1 MFMSYKAIDIA
12 KYIIHKCTIDQHPI
26 SNLQLQK
33 ILYYVQKTFLEKNMV
48 AFDDE
53 IEAWQFGP
61 VVPEVYYQYC
71 GFGAIAIRMKYTT
84 DISSSYSCII
94 DPIVENKRNLNPWD
108 MVEDTHK
115 AGKAWA
121 EIYKDG
127 LGNHCV
133 IPKELIRQKG

>member
-1 MFMSYKAIDIA
+1 MCMNYKAIDIA
-12 KYIIHKCTIDQHPI
+12 KYIISKCTIDQHPI

-33 ILYYVQKTFLEKNMV
+33 ILYYVQKTFLVNEMV
-48 AFDDE
+48 AFEDE

-71 GFGAIAIRMKYTT
+71 GFGAMRIRMEYDTNICSDYTN
-84 DISSSYSCII
+84 II
-94 DPIVENKRNLNPWD
+94 NPIVEKKRVLDPWE

-115 AGKAWA
+115 PGKAWNQ
-121 EIYKDG
+121 IYNNG

-133 IPKELIRQKG
+133 IPKDLIKING

>member
-1 MFMSYKAIDIA
+1 MTYKALDLA
-12 KYIIHKCTIDQHPI
+12 KYIISKCTADHRPI

-33 ILYYVQKTFLEKNMV
+33 ILYYVQKVFLENGME

-71 GFGAIAIRMKYTT
+71 GFGSMSIRMVYDT
-84 DISSSYSCII
+84 DICSDYVNII
-94 DPIVENKRNLNPWD
+94 NPVVEAKRSLNPWE

-115 AGKAWA
+115 PGKAWDQ
-121 EIYKDG
+121 IYNNG

-133 IPKELIRQKG
+133 IPKELIRAKG